1 MTVVTPTVRSSLKR
15 TAFWSI
21 GAVVAVLIAVVV
33 LLGRGVSGPGG
44 MFLSATN
51 PAPGGA
57 MAVVEVL
64 QDQGV
69 HVEVVGTRQDAEAAL
84 DGTHATLLVHDPE
97 GYLDPDQLADIS
109 TLAAHTVLIE
119 PGFLQLREVMPQVS
133 AAGAVDG
140 ELTADCDLPPVRN
153 AGAVLGDGSGY
164 RVTGDSVDAATCLG
178 SGDDVYSLVQFSK
191 PSPVDGD
198 GRIVTVLGASAA
210 ITNEHVAELGNA
222 AFALGLLGENATL
235 VWYQPTLAD
244 VAGGS
249 ATIADLTPAWLSPV
263 LALMFLVVIA
273 AGVWRGRRMGPLV
286 MEHLP
291 VTVPANET
299 MDGRARLYQKAS
311 ARLRALDALRV
322 GTISRLAVV
331 CGLPRTAN
339 VAEVAASVAS
349 VTDRNLQ
356 DVRWLLLEAE
366 PTSDSDLITLSDD
379 LLALEKDTV
388 HHATGDSQPAARPA
402 TDPGE

>member
-1 MTVVTPTVRSSLKR
+1 MTVVTPTVRSSLRR

-21 GAVVAVLIAVVV
+21 GAAVAVLIAVVV
-33 LLGRGVSGPGG
+33 LLARGVSSPDGV
-44 MFLSATN
+44 FLSATN

-64 QDQGV
+64 RDQGV
-69 HVEVVGTRQDAEAAL
+69 HVAVVGTLQDAEDAL
-84 DGTHATLLVHDPE
+84 DGAEATLLLHDAE
-97 GYLDPDQLADIS
+97 GYLEPALLGDIS
-109 TLAAHTVLIE
+109 SLAAHTVLIE
-119 PGFLQLREVMPQVS
+119 PGFLQLREVAPQVG
-133 AAGAVDG
+133 AAGAVEG
-140 ELTADCDLPPVRN
+140 ELTADCDLPAVRS

-164 RVTGDSVDAATCLG
+164 RVTADTIDAATCLG
-178 SGDDVYSLVQFSK
+178 SGDDVYSLIQVER
-191 PSPVDGD
+191 D
-198 GRIVTVLGASAA
+198 GRLVTVLGASAA
-210 ITNEHVAELGNA
+210 ITNEHVVELGNA
-222 AFALGLLGENATL
+222 AFALGVLGENATL

-273 AGVWRGRRMGPLV
+273 AGIWRGRRMGPLV
-286 MEHLP
+286 VEHLP

-322 GTISRLAVV
+322 GTISRIAVV
-331 CGLPRTAN
+331 CGLPRAAG
-339 VAEVAASVAS
+339 VAEVAAVVAS
-349 VTDRNLQ
+349 VTGRNLQ
-356 DVRWLLLEAE
+356 EVRWLLLDAE
-366 PTSDSDLITLSDD
+366 PATDRDLITLSDH
-379 LLALEKDTV
+379 LLTLEKDTV
-388 HHATGDSQPAARPA
+388 RRATGASQHQPAARPA

>member
-1 MTVVTPTVRSSLKR
+1 MTVVTPTVRSSLRR

-21 GAVVAVLIAVVV
+21 GAAVAVLIAVVV
-33 LLGRGVSGPGG
+33 VLARGVSGPGG
-44 MFLSATN
+44 VFLSATN

-64 QDQGV
+64 RDQGV
-69 HVEVVGTRQDAEAAL
+69 NVEVVGTLQDAEDAL
-84 DGTHATLLVHDPE
+84 DGAEATLLLHDAE
-97 GYLDPDQLADIS
+97 GYLEPELLGDIS

-119 PGFLQLREVMPQVS
+119 PGFLQLREVAPQVG
-133 AAGAVDG
+133 AAGSVDG
-140 ELTADCDLPPVRN
+140 ELTADCDLPAVRS

-164 RVTGDSVDAATCLG
+164 RVTADTIDAATCLG
-178 SGDDVYSLVQFSK
+178 SGDDVYSLIQIER
-191 PSPVDGD
+191 D
-198 GRIVTVLGASAA
+198 GRLVTVLGASAA

-273 AGVWRGRRMGPLV
+273 AGIWRGRRMGPLV
-286 MEHLP
+286 VEHLP

-322 GTISRLAVV
+322 GTISRMAVV
-331 CGLPRTAN
+331 CGLPRTAG
-339 VAEVAASVAS
+339 VAEVAAVVAS
-349 VTDRNLQ
+349 VTGRNLQ
-356 DVRWLLLEAE
+356 EVRWLLLEAE
-366 PTSDSDLITLSDD
+366 PATDRDLITLSDH
-379 LLALEKDTV
+379 LLTLEKDTV
-388 HHATGDSQPAARPA
+388 HRATGGSQHQPAARPA